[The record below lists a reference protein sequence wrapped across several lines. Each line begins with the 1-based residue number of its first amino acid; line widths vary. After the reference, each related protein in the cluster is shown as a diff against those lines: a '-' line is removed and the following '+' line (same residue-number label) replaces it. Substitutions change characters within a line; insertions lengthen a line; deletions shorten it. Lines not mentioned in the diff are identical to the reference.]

1 MPLEREKIETIFLE
15 EEMKSSYLDYSMSV
29 ITNRALPDIR
39 DGMKPSN
46 RRILVAMSDLNLKP
60 GRPHRKCAK
69 IAGDTSGNY
78 HPHGEQVVYPTL
90 VRMAQNFNMRY
101 PLIDGQ
107 GNFGSIDGDG
117 AAAMRYTE
125 ARLTP
130 IAVEIL
136 ADLDKETVDFVSN
149 YDATRQEPTVLPG
162 KFPTLICNGT
172 TGIAVGMATNL
183 PPHNLTEVAE
193 AIVKVIDEPDC
204 TNEDIMELVPG
215 PDFPT
220 GGIINGR
227 GGIRE
232 AYRSGRGRILVRA
245 RAAIEHMT
253 NGKEAIVVNEIPY
266 QVNKSNLL
274 EKIADLVRDK
284 IIEGISDLRDESDR
298 DGMRIVI
305 ELKRDQQA
313 DIVLNQLYKHTT
325 MQVTFSVMMLGLD
338 HGIPKTMTLRQL
350 IQAFVD
356 HRHEVIT
363 RRTQFE
369 LRKAEE
375 RAHILEGYRIALDN
389 IDAVIALIRKS
400 KDTPTAHAGL
410 MKKFKLS
417 ARQATAILEMR
428 LQRLTGLERKKI
440 EEEYREL
447 IKRIS
452 QLKAILESKAL
463 RMQIIKEETQDLAK
477 RFGDNRRTEIQDA
490 ADELTVEDL
499 IAEEEMVITISH
511 LGYIKRLSVS
521 AYRRQNRGGRGVK
534 GIATKEDDFAEHL
547 FVAST
552 HDYILFFST
561 KGRCYWVKVHT
572 IPAGGKLAK
581 GKPIVN
587 MCKMERGETITAFCR
602 VRAFSSDLYVVMAT
616 RNGVIKKTPL
626 NAFSNPRVVGV
637 NAMNLPT
644 DDELIE
650 AQITDGSSDIVLASR
665 KGMAIRF
672 PETKVRGMGRTA
684 YGVKG
689 INLGKGDYVIGM
701 VVVKRDSSLL
711 VVAENG
717 YGKRSA
723 IGDYRITNRGGKG
736 IINIK
741 TTERNG
747 EVVAIKEVL
756 DDDELILITKDGIA
770 NRQAVKDI
778 SVIGRNTQGVR
789 LINLGKGDI
798 VTDVA
803 RVAREE

>member
-1 MPLEREKIETIFLE
+1 
-15 EEMKSSYLDYSMSV
+15 
-29 ITNRALPDIR
+29 
-39 DGMKPSN
+39 
-46 RRILVAMSDLNLKP
+46 
-60 GRPHRKCAK
+60 
-69 IAGDTSGNY
+69 
-78 HPHGEQVVYPTL
+78 
-90 VRMAQNFNMRY
+90 
-101 PLIDGQ
+101 
-107 GNFGSIDGDG
+107 
-117 AAAMRYTE
+117 
-125 ARLTP
+125 
-130 IAVEIL
+130 
-136 ADLDKETVDFVSN
+136 
-149 YDATRQEPTVLPG
+149 
-162 KFPTLICNGT
+162 
-172 TGIAVGMATNL
+172 
-183 PPHNLTEVAE
+183 
-193 AIVKVIDEPDC
+193 
-204 TNEDIMELVPG
+204 
-215 PDFPT
+215 
-220 GGIINGR
+220 
-227 GGIRE
+227 
-232 AYRSGRGRILVRA
+232 
-245 RAAIEHMT
+245 
-253 NGKEAIVVNEIPY
+253 VNEIPY

-325 MQVTFSVMMLGLD
+325 MQVTFSVIMLGLD

-356 HRHEVIT
+356 HRHEVVT

-452 QLKAILESKAL
+452 QLRAILESKAL
-463 RMQIIKEETQDLAK
+463 RMQIIKEETQELAE

-490 ADELTVEDL
+490 ADELTLEDL

-534 GIATKEDDFAEHL
+534 GIATKEEDFAEHL
-547 FVAST
+547 FIAST

-561 KGRCYWVKVHT
+561 KGRCYWVKVHA

-602 VRAFSSDLYVVMAT
+602 VRTFSADLYVVMAT

-717 YGKRSA
+717 YGKRS
-723 IGDYRITNRGGKG
+723 
-736 IINIK
+736 
-741 TTERNG
+741 
-747 EVVAIKEVL
+747 
-756 DDDELILITKDGIA
+756 
-770 NRQAVKDI
+770 
-778 SVIGRNTQGVR
+778 
-789 LINLGKGDI
+789 
-798 VTDVA
+798 
-803 RVAREE
+803 